1 MAMKYLL
8 DTNIIIY
15 HLNGLLNDKT
25 QISIN
30 SMLTLDLQLSII
42 TKIELLG
49 FKFTSQ
55 KQKLSTQMFVDNVNW
70 ILLTIAIAD
79 QAILLRQEYKIK
91 TPDAILAATAIL
103 GDYTLV
109 SHNDKDFK
117 KIVSLKYLNPFS

>member
-1 MAMKYLL
+1 MKYLL

-25 QISIN
+25 QVSIN

>member
-25 QISIN
+25 QVSIN

>member
-1 MAMKYLL
+1 M
-8 DTNIIIY
+8 
-15 HLNGLLNDKT
+15 
-25 QISIN
+25 
-30 SMLTLDLQLSII
+30 
-42 TKIELLG
+42 
-49 FKFTSQ
+49 
-55 KQKLSTQMFVDNVNW
+55 
-70 ILLTIAIAD
+70 LLTIAIAD

>member
-1 MAMKYLL
+1 MKYLL